1 MSVVVAIAAVVISG
15 GGIIEAPLT
24 IIQHFNEKRCQVG
37 GWKIKKVHKSISLLE
52 NA

>member
-24 IIQHFNEKRCQVG
+24 IIQ
-37 GWKIKKVHKSISLLE
+37 LLE
-52 NA
+52 LNVKEADKHSILC